1 MSETVERRRVTPSA
15 LISPNERERLE
26 AVRRYEILD
35 TPPDGAFDRI
45 TALAARTFDVPISI
59 VSIVDSDRIWFK
71 SHHGVDVTE
80 IGRDPGL
87 CASAILQYEPWLVT
101 DAEVDPRTLT
111 NPLVVGELGLRFYAG
126 VPLTTRDGYNL
137 GTLNVID
144 TEPREVD
151 ALQIATLED
160 LAAIVVDE
168 LELRLAARREEHNLE
183 RLKSEFAATASHQ
196 LRTPLAGIYGAAMT
210 LQRAEATASEELRR
224 ELIDL
229 IARESRRLTD
239 AVEQITLATNLEETR
254 FQILEEQFDPV
265 ELTRSSVDNAR
276 DRLPDNLTVEL
287 VADCDA
293 TAVRADGVRIR
304 SVLESLLDNAIKY
317 SPDGGRIEVGVRS
330 LPSRVRFWVRDEGL
344 GIPVSEQE
352 RVFAKFH
359 RVDPRM
365 IRGVAGAG
373 LGLHICREL
382 VRQMS
387 GRIWLESREGAG
399 STFVFE
405 VPVSS
410 SSEAGGGGWAFLR
423 RPAPTSLISP

>member
-1 MSETVERRRVTPSA
+1 LSETAERRRVAPSP
-15 LISPNERERLE
+15 LIPPNERERLE

-45 TALAARTFDVPISI
+45 TALAARIFDVPISI

-71 SHHGVDVTE
+71 SHHGIDVTE
-80 IGRDPGL
+80 VGRDPGL

-144 TEPREVD
+144 SEPREID
-151 ALQIATLED
+151 ALQIATLKD
-160 LAAIVVDE
+160 LAAIVIDE
-168 LELRLAARREEHNLE
+168 LELRLAARREEQSLE
-183 RLKSEFAATASHQ
+183 RLKSEFVATASHQ

-210 LQRAEATASEELRR
+210 LQRAEANSSEELRR
-224 ELIDL
+224 QLVDV

-254 FQILEEQFDPV
+254 FRILEEHFDPIELARASV
-265 ELTRSSVDNAR
+265 EAAR
-276 DRLPDNLTVEL
+276 ERLPANLTIEL
-287 VADCDA
+287 VADFEA
-293 TAVRADGVRIR
+293 TPVHGDRDNVR
-304 SVLESLLDNAIKY
+304 SVLENLIDNAIKY
-317 SPDGGRIEVGVRS
+317 SPDGGRIEVGVRL
-330 LPSRVRFWVRDEGL
+330 LPSWVRFWVRDEGL
-344 GIPVSEQE
+344 GIPGSEQG
-352 RVFAKFH
+352 RIFAKFH
-359 RVDPRM
+359 RLDPELT
-365 IRGVAGAG
+365 RGVAGAG
-373 LGLHICREL
+373 LGLYICREL

-387 GRIWLESREGAG
+387 GRISLESREGAG

-410 SSEAGGGGWAFLR
+410 S
-423 RPAPTSLISP
+423 

>member
-1 MSETVERRRVTPSA
+1 LSETAQARRARPSA
-15 LISPNERERLE
+15 LIPPNERGRLE

-45 TALAARTFDVPISI
+45 TALAARIFDVPISI
-59 VSIVDSDRIWFK
+59 ISIVDSDRIWFK
-71 SHHGVDVTE
+71 SHHGIDMTE

-151 ALQIATLED
+151 PLQIASLKD

-168 LELRLAARREEHNLE
+168 LELRLAARREEESLE
-183 RLKSEFAATASHQ
+183 RLKSEFVATASHQ

-210 LQRAEATASEELRR
+210 LQRTEANSNEELRR
-224 ELIDL
+224 QLVDM

-239 AVEQITLATNLEETR
+239 AVEQIVLATNLEKGR
-254 FQILEEQFDPV
+254 FRILEERFDPIG
-265 ELTRSSVDNAR
+265 LARASVDAAR
-276 DRLPDNLTVEL
+276 ERLPGNLTIEL
-287 VADCDA
+287 VADSEA
-293 TAVRADGVRIR
+293 TAVRGDGVGIR
-304 SVLESLLDNAIKY
+304 AVLENLIDNAIKY
-317 SPDGGRIEVGVRS
+317 SPDGGRIEVGVRLLS
-330 LPSRVRFWVRDEGL
+330 SWVRFWVRDDGL
-344 GIPVSEQE
+344 GIPASEQG

-359 RVDPRM
+359 RLDPGLT
-365 IRGVAGAG
+365 RGVPGAG
-373 LGLHICREL
+373 LGLYICREL
-382 VRQMS
+382 VRQMN
-387 GRIWLESREGAG
+387 GRIWLESSEGHG

-405 VPVSS
+405 
-410 SSEAGGGGWAFLR
+410 L
-423 RPAPTSLISP
+423 PTSQ